1 MFRKVIHNAYNF
13 VIFQESPTPMKPSQV
28 RYINVKSFCPLVN
41 EYDINDAK
49 MMQYTCNVPF
59 KSNFGSIL
67 QLSCR
72 CFFFLNNPL
81 NR

>member
-1 MFRKVIHNAYNF
+1 MLRKVIHNAYDF

-49 MMQYTCNVPF
+49 MMQYTCNVPLKVILDQFYNCPVAVVFF
-59 KSNFGSIL
+59 K
-67 QLSCR
+67 
-72 CFFFLNNPL
+72 
-81 NR
+81 